1 MVTTPAVIG
10 TLAALSFTSP
20 KYEVRVER
28 DVVYAQAR
36 GYWTSSEEE
45 EGMGLGRMMT
55 KLGVKHILDLDMD
68 IYLPEDDTAS
78 SRPLLLMLH
87 GGSYFFGNKEEKG
100 QSEWCR
106 HFASL
111 GYVAASINYRLGFKL
126 SKTDIGRAED
136 DAVEDA
142 RSALEYLLGR
152 KDLRIDP
159 GKVFAAGT
167 SAGASTV
174 MALAFTPGAPRIK
187 AVCSLWGSLHSLQV
201 LENSRTAIL
210 SYQSVKDPI
219 MPYGEGY
226 PFTKKEGAL
235 WPPSWL
241 FISKMYGTGA
251 IHRRALE
258 LGLRSEHHPVE
269 EPGHRLH
276 MGHDGSFTPLF
287 YTIQGR
293 MVAFFSE
300 EMAGE

>member
-1 MVTTPAVIG
+1 MAYTV
-10 TLAALSFTSP
+10 P
-20 KYEVRVER
+20 KYSVKVEK

-36 GYWTSSEEE
+36 GYWTSAREE
-45 EGMGLGRMMT
+45 EGMGLGRMLSS
-55 KLGVKHILDLDMD
+55 LGRQSILDLDMD
-68 IYLPEDDTAS
+68 IYMPEGDGS
-78 SRPLLLMLH
+78 LRPLLLMLH
-87 GGSYFFGNKEEKG
+87 GGSFFFGNKEEKG
-100 QSEWCR
+100 QTAWCQ

-126 SKTDIGRAED
+126 RKKDIARAEAF
-136 DAVEDA
+136 AVEDTL
-142 RSALEYLLGR
+142 SALGYLLGR
-152 KDLRIDP
+152 EDLRIDP

-187 AVCSLWGSLHSLQV
+187 AVCSLWGSLHSLQL

-210 SYQSVKDPI
+210 SFQSVKDPI

-226 PFTKKEGAL
+226 PFTKKAGAL

-258 LGLRSEHHPVE
+258 LGLHSEHHPIE

-276 MGHDGSFTPLF
+276 IGHDGSFTPLF
-287 YTIQGR
+287 YTIQER